1 MSDWR
6 ILSAVIG
13 GVIRHS
19 IADPGQIR
27 RALLNDLWV
36 DLKSFGGATVR
47 PIELSRIR
55 GIDLVQVDGPV
66 RRRSALVLATIAA
79 ILDCDTVF
87 ELGPD
92 RSQTADLLAHNL
104 PAARIY
110 TLAPGTAGPART
122 EDDQRVTAL
131 QGEPATFDFTPYSG
145 KIDLV
150 YIRTA
155 RPQARLRTSTDA
167 AFGMLSEYGTV
178 VWDAYTSDPAV
189 YAFLNRLAPSLDRPT
204 FHLMGTPFAVYSRWD
219 LILPPD

>member
-6 ILSAVIG
+6 ILSAVIA

-27 RALLNDLWV
+27 RALLDDLWV
-36 DLKSFGGATVR
+36 DLKSFGAATVR

-79 ILDCDTVF
+79 LLDCDTVF

-92 RSQTADLLAHNL
+92 RSQIADLLAHNL

-122 EDDQRVTAL
+122 DDDQRVTEL
-131 QGEPATFDFTPYSG
+131 QGEPAAVDFTPYSG
-145 KIDLV
+145 KIDLL
-150 YIRTA
+150 YIRAA
-155 RPQARLRTSTDA
+155 RPQARPRTRTDA

-178 VWDAYTSDPAV
+178 IWDAYTSDPAV
-189 YAFLNRLAPSLDRPT
+189 YAFLNRLAPSLDRPP
-204 FHLMGTPFAVYSRWD
+204 FHLAGTPLPGSSAGD
-219 LILPPD
+219 LIRSL

>member
-13 GVIRHS
+13 GAIRHS

-27 RALLNDLWV
+27 RALLDDLWV

-66 RRRSALVLATIAA
+66 RQRSALVLATIAA

-122 EDDQRVTAL
+122 ENDQRVTAL
-131 QGEPATFDFTPYSG
+131 QGEPATFDFAPYSG